1 MSKILINGN
10 QLEFLTEHILLNEQ
24 TQADLEGDTK
34 SDEERLG
41 FKTSVESGE
50 FETYEGGKPYELFLA
65 KTLQV
70 VGWQLVHQ
78 LGQVFLVL
86 NE

>member
-34 SDEERLG
+34 RVVNLMNFFLQRPTPHLKLILKLETMRKKNLKVYILNTEDQIPYRLR
-41 FKTSVESGE
+41 
-50 FETYEGGKPYELFLA
+50 
-65 KTLQV
+65 
-70 VGWQLVHQ
+70 
-78 LGQVFLVL
+78 
-86 NE
+86 